1 MPLGKADTANI
12 WSEYGPQCK
21 VVQTASAIY
30 LTKTDDKTDTCI
42 SGTTCIIE
50 SKEMTYL
57 VMCADEKL
65 ETICHIE
72 DQTFL
77 QTPDRTLE
85 FESWKGR
92 KMVLSFGDEEELDK
106 LAGSLPPHLVKR
118 KENTTSKISF
128 RNKMHLPKLRWLS
141 GRSLDVQPNIQR
153 KKKQTPEAESKAPK
167 PGPPPPKP
175 PPLSTLPSDIVL
187 TMTSTRPR
195 NGGQQQGIAS
205 PASPPSPEPT
215 RAQNEDAVQDT
226 KCHLKLQQCPIC
238 HCWYPFGDII
248 WHASACGEHGQ
259 RFGPL
264 SAAEHT

>member
-57 VMCADEKL
+57 VMCA
-65 ETICHIE
+65 
-72 DQTFL
+72 
-77 QTPDRTLE
+77 
-85 FESWKGR
+85 GR